1 MEAMIGIILIGSL
14 FFMAWYCIKGHNLMT
29 GMGIMATLFVILA
42 LLGNSVIP
50 NGAMEGQ
57 SVIDVLTYVY
67 QTGPANWSA
76 SILVN
81 IFFGAFFGRVL
92 IETGIASSL
101 IKKTVELGGDKP
113 AVTMTLLC
121 IVTAIIFTSMTG
133 AGPVISIGIIVLPIL
148 LSLGVPT
155 PIAVFAFM
163 GSIMAGMHANI
174 LLFKQFS
181 AMFVSLKPEF
191 ESYTFDQ
198 NFQFGII
205 CWGVA
210 LFSVILV
217 ASICLKK
224 SRISRAWAVE
234 SKQDTKN
241 APALSWIAVI
251 MPVIGVL
258 IFKIPIILG
267 FLIASI
273 YALAVC
279 GKFKGNFIKITGM
292 LQKLFT
298 DGAMDTAPLIGFLL
312 ILAMFN
318 NAAVYVA
325 PYFQSLIG
333 RFIPTNP
340 LVLCLVFGI
349 LSFLGYFRGPLSLV
363 GCGAAILS
371 IFLGSAANFPVA
383 FLYPLFSCIT
393 LTMQHLD
400 ITQSWVAW
408 GIGYSKVDI
417 REFMKIALPTGY
429 VVAIIQC
436 LIVYVMF
443 GSMVLSKI

>member
-1 MEAMIGIILIGSL
+1 MEAIIGIILICSL
-14 FFMAWYCIKGHNLMT
+14 FFMAWYCIKGYNLMT
-29 GMGIMATLFVILA
+29 GMGIMATLFTGLA
-42 LLGNSVIP
+42 LIGNAIIP
-50 NGAMEGQ
+50 NSAMEGQ
-57 SVIDVLTYVY
+57 TIVDVLTYVY
-67 QTGPANWSA
+67 QTGPANWSS

-92 IETGIASSL
+92 IETGIAASL

-113 AVTMTLLC
+113 IITMSLLC

-148 LSLGVPT
+148 FSLGVPT
-155 PIAVFAFM
+155 PIALFAFM

-174 LLFKQFS
+174 LLFNQFI
-181 AMFVSLKPEF
+181 AMFVSIKPEF
-191 ESYTFDQ
+191 ASYTFNQ
-198 NFQFGII
+198 NFQFGIV
-205 CWGVA
+205 CWGIALVFVIVVA
-210 LFSVILV
+210 AF
-217 ASICLKK
+217 CLKK
-224 SRISRAWAVE
+224 SKASHAWAATAQKSE
-234 SKQDTKN
+234 EN
-241 APALSWIAVI
+241 APAISWIAVI

-258 IFKIPIILG
+258 VFNIPIILG

-273 YALAVC
+273 CALATC
-279 GKFKGNFIKITGM
+279 GKFKGGFINITRM
-292 LQKLFT
+292 LQKQFT
-298 DGAMDTAPLIGFLL
+298 DGAIDTAPLIGFLL

-340 LVLCLVFGI
+340 LVLCLAFGL
-349 LSFLGYFRGPLSLV
+349 LSFLGYFRGPMSLV

-371 IFLGSAANFPVA
+371 IFLGSSANFPVA

-408 GIGYSKVDI
+408 GIGYSKVDTKA
-417 REFMKIALPTGY
+417 FMKIALPTGY
-429 VVAIIQC
+429 IVAIIQC
-436 LIVYVMF
+436 LVVYVMF
-443 GSMVLSKI
+443 GSLL